1 MSEVL
6 HLKEIFVSGQAKI
19 DESNKEQCNIDETL
33 V

>member
-6 HLKEIFVSGQAKI
+6 QLKEIFVSGQAKN
-19 DESNKEQCNIDETL
+19 DDSNKEQCNFDETL